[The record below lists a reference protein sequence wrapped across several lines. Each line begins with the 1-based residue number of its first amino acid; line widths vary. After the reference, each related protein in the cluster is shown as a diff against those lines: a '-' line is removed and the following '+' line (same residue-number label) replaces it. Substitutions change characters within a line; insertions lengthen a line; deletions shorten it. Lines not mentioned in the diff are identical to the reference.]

1 MKYDV
6 IIAGSGLGGLLC
18 GYILAKEGLS
28 VCILEKNQQAG
39 GCLQTFTRKDVVFD
53 TGVHYFGGMD
63 PGQTLNRYWNYFGL
77 TRSLKLERMDPD
89 GFDVIGINGKDYP
102 LAMGFDRFIDKLHSF
117 FNSEKE
123 TIEKY
128 ICRLKEISQAFP
140 LYNLEM
146 PADHK
151 EDYYRNQGACDFYTT
166 LSGNRTLTSV
176 LAGNNLLYAGSRER
190 TPLHIPALINHSFI
204 SSAWRT
210 VDGSA
215 QIANVL
221 SEQIISAGGEIS
233 HGKEVTEIRLNE
245 NEFEVMTKPGQ
256 CFSSK
261 RFISGIHPAKTLK
274 MMESSVFRKSFFKRI
289 INLKNTTSSF
299 AIYIVLKERSFP
311 YFNHNYYF
319 HKTGDVWNDE
329 SIENWPSG
337 YMMHTPAYEPEN
349 GFAKSMIILT
359 SMPFEMVKKWE
370 HTSHADRSGE
380 YLAFKEQ
387 CSQSL
392 VNLAEKRFPGLR
404 SAIGYMEAST
414 PLTWRDYNGV
424 PEGSMYGIERNY
436 QDSLLT
442 TLLPVTKIPVSIS
455 QARILIFM
463 GYSV

>member
-1 MKYDV
+1 
-6 IIAGSGLGGLLC
+6 
-18 GYILAKEGLS
+18 
-28 VCILEKNQQAG
+28 
-39 GCLQTFTRKDVVFD
+39 
-53 TGVHYFGGMD
+53 
-63 PGQTLNRYWNYFGL
+63 
-77 TRSLKLERMDPD
+77 
-89 GFDVIGINGKDYP
+89 
-102 LAMGFDRFIDKLHSF
+102 
-117 FNSEKE
+117 
-123 TIEKY
+123 
-128 ICRLKEISQAFP
+128 
-140 LYNLEM
+140 M

-176 LAGNNLLYAGSRER
+176 LAGNNLFICRKQRTYPPSHTCPDQPFFHFKLHGER
-190 TPLHIPALINHSFI
+190 LMAVP
-204 SSAWRT
+204 
-210 VDGSA
+210 

-233 HGKEVTEIRLNE
+233 HVQGSQTEIRLNE

-319 HKTGDVWNDE
+319 HKTVDVWNDE

-370 HTSHADRSGE
+370 HTSRCTRSGE

-404 SAIGYMEAST
+404 SG
-414 PLTWRDYNGV
+414 LVTWKH
-424 PEGSMYGIERNY
+424 
-436 QDSLLT
+436 LHH
-442 TLLPVTKIPVSIS
+442 
-455 QARILIFM
+455 
-463 GYSV
+463 